1 MTTSEDH
8 TWREIER
15 RLGPP
20 GATGLERD
28 ALFDPYLIEHD
39 ADSMRIEAERLRK
52 AFEHGDMLAPFECC
66 SIWAEA
72 GLDSALLPGWARDRL
87 FEIAAKYFDAGPFKE
102 DHPVTPR
109 HFIKMPRAKRKSAQP
124 SLDAVADLAGGR
136 GTPGAWL
143 QRAEFGRDEYVLAYL
158 DGLMEKRDQLDR
170 RGPSPLQ
177 FLQTE
182 DGRRFPVFVEQG
194 AHKGQFRGEALDHIA
209 SVFRVKGHNGE
220 NRART
225 MRRHFRLEPL
235 KADK

>member
-1 MTTSEDH
+1 MTASEDRL
-8 TWREIER
+8 WREIAR

-20 GATGLERD
+20 GATGLE
-28 ALFDPYLIEHD
+28 HD
-39 ADSMRIEAERLRK
+39 ADSLRLEAERLRK
-52 AFEHGDMLAPFECC
+52 AFERGDMLAPFECC

-109 HFIKMPRAKRKSAQP
+109 HFIEMTAKERTSALP
-124 SLDAVADLAGGR
+124 SLHAIADLAGGR

-143 QRAEFGRDEYVLAYL
+143 TRAEHDRDEYVEAYL
-158 DGLMEKRDQLDR
+158 GRLMEKRDQLDK

-182 DGRRFPVFVEQG
+182 DGRRFPVFTEQG
-194 AHKGQFRGEALDHIA
+194 GAKGQFRSEALNLIA
-209 SVFRVKGHNGE
+209 RRYNIKGQDGK
-220 NRART
+220 NRERT
-225 MRRHFRLEPL
+225 MRRRFRLEPL
-235 KADK
+235 KTDK

>member
-1 MTTSEDH
+1 
-8 TWREIER
+8 
-15 RLGPP
+15 
-20 GATGLERD
+20 
-28 ALFDPYLIEHD
+28 
-39 ADSMRIEAERLRK
+39 
-52 AFEHGDMLAPFECC
+52 MLAPFECC

-109 HFIKMPRAKRKSAQP
+109 HFIEMTAMERKSALP
-124 SLDAVADLAGGR
+124 SLHTIADLAGWR

-143 QRAEFGRDEYVLAYL
+143 QRAECGRDEYVQAYL
-158 DGLMEKRDQLDR
+158 YGLMEKRDQLDR

-177 FLQTE
+177 FLQME
-182 DGRRFPVFVEQG
+182 DSRRFPVFAEQG
-194 AHKGQFRGEALDHIA
+194 PSKGQFRSEALDHIA